1 MNKYVMEALEYGK
14 VKQELKQYAFSKAA
28 KIRIEQLEPLTNLN
42 RIKLWMNETTEATRI
57 LEVNSSIPLTALEN
71 IDGAAVSIEGLV
83 MNPDELTA
91 VKGLLQY
98 VKRLKKF
105 MDSMQTIGPTVAS
118 YASSMFE
125 LPYVYD
131 EIDRCIVNGSV
142 DDRATP
148 ELNRLRKKIKLTD
161 DRIKQKLNSILSS
174 ATYSEHIQE
183 ALVTTRNGRFV
194 IPVKRESRKSIA
206 GNILDVSSSGS
217 TVFIE
222 PAAIAVF
229 QEELSILK
237 IQEENEVFQ
246 ILSGL
251 TEMVK
256 NSSREISIN
265 VEAMVHYDFIFARAK
280 YSKSMNG
287 SDVHLNTSRI
297 INIKGGRHPLL
308 GKDAVPLDFYIGN
321 DYRALIITGPNTG
334 GKTVTLKT
342 VGLLSLMVQS
352 GLHVPVLE
360 GSEFAVF
367 TDILADIGD
376 GQSIEQSL
384 STFSSHVR
392 NIVGIIASSNPNSL
406 VILDEI
412 GAGTEPAEGMGFAI
426 AVLEEVFNKGAT
438 LIASTHI
445 SEIKEFAEN
454 TPGFRNGCMTFDIES
469 LRPLY
474 QLKIGQS
481 GPSNAFLIALRLGVE
496 RRIVERAHEITYGE
510 KKDYSGD
517 DLFKTQPIGE
527 QSIIIRTE
535 PSEAYNQL
543 STKDGKKL
551 QHREESKFQKGD
563 CVFISTMNRTG
574 IVCETEN
581 NRGEVVVMVMKK
593 KYKINHKRLTLRVE
607 AADLYPENYDL
618 DIVFES
624 KENRKKRKQFSKHH
638 MEGVVIET
646 PKDE

>member
-1 MNKYVMEALEYGK
+1 MNSYVMEALEYEK
-14 VKQELKQYAFSKAA
+14 VKQDLKQYALSQPA
-28 KIRIEQLEPLTNLN
+28 KRRIEQLKPSTNLN
-42 RIKLWMNETTEATRI
+42 RIKVWMNETSEARKI
-57 LEVNSSIPLTALEN
+57 LEVNSSVPLTALEN
-71 IDGAAVSIEGLV
+71 VDGAAVSIEGRV
-83 MNPDELTA
+83 MTPEELSA

-125 LPYVYD
+125 LPQLYD
-131 EIDRCIVNGSV
+131 EIDRCIVNGTV

-148 ELNRLRKKIKLTD
+148 ELSRLRKKIKLTD

-174 ATYSEHIQE
+174 STYSEIIQE

-194 IPVKRESRKSIA
+194 IPVKREYRKSIA
-206 GNILDVSSSGS
+206 GNVLDVSSSGS

-222 PAAIAVF
+222 PAAIAMF
-229 QEELSILK
+229 QEELNILK

-246 ILSGL
+246 ILSEL
-251 TEMVK
+251 TEMVES
-256 NSSREISIN
+256 SSREISIN

-280 YSKSMNG
+280 YSKSLDG
-287 SDVHLNTSRI
+287 SAVHLNTSRI

-308 GKDAVPLDFYIGN
+308 GKDAVPLDFYIGD

-342 VGLLSLMVQS
+342 VGLLTLMVQS
-352 GLHVPVLE
+352 GLHVPVQE

-367 TDILADIGD
+367 SDILADIGD

-392 NIVGIIASSNPNSL
+392 NIVGIIESSNPNSL
-406 VILDEI
+406 VVLDEI
-412 GAGTEPAEGMGFAI
+412 GAGTEPGEGMGFAI

-469 LRPLY
+469 LQPLY

-517 DLFKTQPIGE
+517 DIFKTRPIVE
-527 QSIIIRTE
+527 QTRIIRTE
-535 PSEAYNQL
+535 PTEVDNQI
-543 STKDGKKL
+543 STKDSKKPK
-551 QHREESKFQKGD
+551 HREESKFQKGD

-574 IVCETEN
+574 IVCETAN
-581 NRGEVVVMVMKK
+581 SRGEVVVMVMKK
-593 KYKINHKRLTLRVE
+593 KYKINHKRLSLKVE
-607 AADLYPENYDL
+607 ARDLYPENYDL

-624 KENRKKRKQFSKHH
+624 KEDRKKRKQFSKHH

-646 PKDE
+646 QPDE